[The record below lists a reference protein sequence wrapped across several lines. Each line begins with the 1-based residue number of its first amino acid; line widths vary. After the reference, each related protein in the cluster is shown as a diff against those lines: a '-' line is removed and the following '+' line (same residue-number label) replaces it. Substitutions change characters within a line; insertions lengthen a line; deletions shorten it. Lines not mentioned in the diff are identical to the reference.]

1 MRPRR
6 AAFTNASRTGWTNST
21 SARDGADTFEFGRA
35 PGPRKAVHC
44 RPVGQGDKEMDD
56 ATVVASP
63 SFDAM
68 LEERGE
74 RISEESTAIDGRSYD
89 EQVAA
94 REAAKSHGDAALAA
108 TASGASYDAR
118 LEAGLPVPDL
128 PTEPT
133 QAWGAQGKADDPAV
147 PKTMVLSPQQWGLPP
162 APSAPSAPIGQPS
175 QPYSPQPYS
184 PQPHSPQPH
193 SPQPYAPQPYAPT
206 KQPAPQSAAAM
217 AQPKARSKSSV
228 TLFLISAAVTLVVF
242 GTCAAGVIAVL
253 VLRD

>member
-1 MRPRR
+1 MDQLDE
-6 AAFTNASRTGWTNST
+6 RTG
-21 SARDGADTFEFGRA
+21 RRRHLEFDRA
-35 PGPRKAVHC
+35 PAPRKAVHC

-68 LEERGE
+68 LEARGE

-94 REAAKSHGDAALAA
+94 REAAKSHGDAAFAA

-133 QAWGAQGKADDPAV
+133 QAWGGQGKQADDPAV

-162 APSAPSAPIGQPS
+162 APPAPSAPKAQPS
-175 QPYSPQPYS
+175 QPYAPQPYS
-184 PQPHSPQPH
+184 PQPHSA
-193 SPQPYAPQPYAPT
+193 QPYAPQPYAPQPSAPN

-217 AQPKARSKSSV
+217 APPKVRSKSSV